1 VIERKRYENRND
13 FLEGRKPMLTLM
25 KSKKIVGLD
34 IGSFSLKL
42 IELKPKKKGKQT
54 VYELISLGFEPVPYQ
69 AIVEGSI
76 MDSTAV
82 ADAIQH
88 VFYESKTKSTNM
100 CFGVSGS
107 SVIVKRIEV
116 QRLNPNEM
124 HEHILWEA
132 RPHIPFT
139 PEEVNIDYQII
150 DNSDTS
156 RERVGVILAA
166 VKKEKLN
173 DYLNVV
179 HISSKIPLV
188 VDLDSFAILNSVLVN
203 YEMYKERCL
212 AIINIGASVTN
223 VVIARG
229 GYPVF
234 VRDIAFGGNQFTD
247 LIQKELNLKYE
258 KAEMVKKGRQ
268 VEGVSPA
275 AVKPVIN
282 LLFNELKNEIKKT
295 FKFYRS
301 NTTEGRI
308 DNIMIS
314 GGTANLEAIT
324 DFFSQEFDIPV
335 EIVNPFNEIE
345 INPKKFDMD
354 FIKDMAPV
362 FNVAMGLALRAV
374 GDEK

>member
-1 VIERKRYENRND
+1 MPVFN
-13 FLEGRKPMLTLM
+13 FL

-34 IGSFSLKL
+34 IGSFALKL
-42 IELKPKKKGKQT
+42 VELKPKKKGKDT
-54 VYELISLGFEPVPYQ
+54 VFELISLGYEPVPYQ
-69 AIVEGSI
+69 SIVEGSI

-82 ADAIQH
+82 VDAIQH
-88 VFYESKTKSTNM
+88 IFYESKSRTNQLS
-100 CFGVSGS
+100 FGVSGS

-116 QRLNPNEM
+116 QRLSPNEM

-139 PEEVNIDYQII
+139 PEEVNIDYEVIE
-150 DNSDTS
+150 SDDIHP
-156 RERVGVILAA
+156 ERVGVILAA

-173 DYLNVV
+173 DYLNIIT
-179 HISSKIPLV
+179 ISDKIAQV
-188 VDLDSFAILNSVLVN
+188 IDLESFAILNSVLEN
-203 YEMYKERCL
+203 YEMYRQRSI
-212 AIINIGASVTN
+212 AIINVGATITN
-223 VVIARG
+223 VVISKNG
-229 GYPVF
+229 HPVF

-258 KAEMVKKGRQ
+258 KAESVKKGRQ

-282 LLFNELKNEIKKT
+282 LIFNELKNEISKT
-295 FKFYRS
+295 FEFYRS

-308 DNIMIS
+308 DNILIS
-314 GGTANLEAIT
+314 GGTANLETIV

-335 EIVNPFNEIE
+335 EVVNPFNNIE
-345 INPKKFDMD
+345 INPKKFDLE

-374 GDEK
+374 GDLK